1 MTSISGY
8 STYTPQARFATPPP
22 KSAAGEAGLKEAG
35 PAANTAQANKLS
47 DAEAKQVA
55 ELKARDRDVKAHEAA
70 HKAAGGQYAGSAS
83 FTYQNGP
90 DGRQYAI
97 GGEVPIDAGVIAGD
111 PDATIRKMEQV
122 RSAALAPLEP
132 SAQDRSVAAMATA
145 AIAKARSEAPA
156 EDPNA
161 AGEPSATGP
170 SQTDGPLNGSLAQT
184 LAEIGQGGDEPSD
197 DGVLPSSDLSAY
209 AAKAYRHQ
217 ASPSLGVSA

>member
-1 MTSISGY
+1 MSSISGY
-8 STYTPQARFATPPP
+8 SAYTPQARLATPTPP
-22 KSAAGEAGLKEAG
+22 KPAAGDGGGEAG
-35 PAANTAQANKLS
+35 PAAKSGQAGQLS
-47 DAEAKQVA
+47 DAEAKQLA

-83 FTYQNGP
+83 FTYQSGP
-90 DGRQYAI
+90 DGGQYAI

-122 RSAALAPLEP
+122 RAAALAPAEP

-156 EDPNA
+156 QDANA
-161 AGEPSATGP
+161 AGEPSE
-170 SQTDGPLNGSLAQT
+170 TDGPLNGSLTQA

-197 DGVLPSSDLSAY
+197 DGGLPSSDLSAY